1 MSQTIFEQIVTG
13 ELASWLVWEDEAH
26 LAFLTPFPNTRG
38 QTVVIPK
45 VKYGLFGPLMI
56 FTTLA
61 MTNPDLVRI
70 CPQQQYLF
78 EQHHSICP
86 TA

>member
-45 VKYGLFGPLMI
+45 VKYGEYIFGLSDDHY
-56 FTTLA
+56 LA
-61 MTNPDLVRI
+61 L
-70 CPQQQYLF
+70 LL
-78 EQHHSICP
+78 
-86 TA
+86 TAFDGNMLRKEAERQRGKNLTS